1 MRERRVELERRRGR
15 GRGWPGAATLRA
27 AAAVLAGALALGD
40 GSGGP
45 GGLVPPAGAAPA
57 PRSVLNRPDR
67 PEPAYVVGHVGVGGT
82 LDYDFCRPSY
92 GVSLLFRPAA
102 AAQFV
107 GALYDWNT
115 ALVLQGERRDVS
127 VDRRIFSVGLLLR
140 RYVRDMRGDGPRA
153 SPFLGVGLAG
163 AQITYPVAAGAGVAD
178 STAGSAAG
186 DDAGQPGKLTA
197 FSPLAE
203 VGFETSP
210 TPGSVFQA
218 KAQWQ
223 AWRRGERD
231 YSGWVVL
238 VGAGIP
244 VPW

>member
-1 MRERRVELERRRGR
+1 MRERRVEFAPRGGQGR
-15 GRGWPGAATLRA
+15 GRPGAAARR
-27 AAAVLAGALALGD
+27 AAAVLAGALTLCGGTG

-45 GGLVPPAGAAPA
+45 VPPAGAAPA

-127 VDRRIFSVGLLLR
+127 VDRRIFSVGVLLR
-140 RYVRDMRGDGPRA
+140 RYVRDMRGDGSRA

-163 AQITYPVAAGAGVAD
+163 AQITYPVAAAAAGAD
-178 STAGSAAG
+178 TTAGA
-186 DDAGQPGKLTA
+186 DAEQPGKLTA

-210 TPGSVFQA
+210 APGCVFQA

-231 YSGWVVL
+231 YSGWAVL